1 MDMSWIGRHSNLILS
16 PRVRLVDDGE
26 ADALRRK
33 REQLKWRPR
42 RGFLLDEAS
51 SRREGPRAHGAG
63 RLP

>member
-1 MDMSWIGRHSNLILS
+1 MYMDWIRRNSNLVLS

-42 RGFLLDEAS
+42 RGFLLDEAA
-51 SRREGPRAHGAG
+51 SRKEGPREHGTG
-63 RLP
+63 RVS